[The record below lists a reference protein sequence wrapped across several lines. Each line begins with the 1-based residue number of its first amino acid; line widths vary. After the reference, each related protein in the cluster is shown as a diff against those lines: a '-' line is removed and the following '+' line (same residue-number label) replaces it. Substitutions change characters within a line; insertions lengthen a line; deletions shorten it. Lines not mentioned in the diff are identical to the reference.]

1 MSSTEEWKVRF
12 LGQPDP
18 SPETMQ
24 QRPEAA
30 AALSASSQL

>member
-1 MSSTEEWKVRF
+1 LGSARETENKAR
-12 LGQPDP
+12 LGL
-18 SPETMQ
+18 PETMQ